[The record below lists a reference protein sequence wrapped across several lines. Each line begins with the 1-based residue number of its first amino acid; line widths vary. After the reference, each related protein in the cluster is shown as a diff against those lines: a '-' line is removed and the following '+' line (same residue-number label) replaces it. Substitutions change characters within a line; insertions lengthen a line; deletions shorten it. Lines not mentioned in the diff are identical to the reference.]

1 MIDHQSTLLEIH
13 KLIHMFLSI
22 PKISKKKKRKEDS
35 LIQSNVQVYIIEQVT
50 SFGTNLGHLYLED
63 HYFKM
68 IKIWGFG
75 LVPLV

>member
-22 PKISKKKKRKEDS
+22 PKISKKKKKKKGKEDS

-63 HYFKM
+63 YYF
-68 IKIWGFG
+68 
-75 LVPLV
+75 